1 MKNRSSYFFSAAVV
15 VVTGLVCLPGCSS
28 KFTDYCD
35 KAQGCIGG
43 NDKDK
48 AACVAQ
54 TDEAKATAAAYGCS
68 AEFDAV
74 ADCEIASSTCQSG
87 KFTSGT
93 ACKLQSLSLG
103 LCTCQASARGAKGQ
117 CGTGGGVTPGTT
129 PSSGVD
135 CNAPGKC
142 SADPPATDASKK
154 ACEDEKAGKCS
165 VEYATAFACVT
176 AKQTCGADNKTNN
189 NDKIAQDCGTEINGY
204 VACKSKNPPPVPPV
218 DAGR

>member
-54 TDEAKATAAAYGCS
+54 GNEAKNEAAAYGCS
-68 AEFDAV
+68 TEFDAV
-74 ADCEIASSTCQSG
+74 SDCEIASSTCQSG

-93 ACKLQSLSLG
+93 ACASQNTALS
-103 LCTCQASARGAKGQ
+103 LCTCQASSRGAKGQ
-117 CGTGGGVTPGTT
+117 CGTAGGVTPVTT
-129 PSSGVD
+129 PSSSGID
-135 CNAPGKC
+135 CNVPGKC
-142 SADPPATDASKK
+142 SADVWTEASKK
-154 ACEDEKAGKCS
+154 SCEDEKAGKCS
-165 VEYATAFACVT
+165 AEYATAFACVA

>member
-1 MKNRSSYFFSAAVV
+1 MRSRTRYCIGAVV
-15 VVTGLVCLPGCSS
+15 VTATLLGALPGCSS

-54 TDEAKATAAAYGCS
+54 TDEAKASAAAYGCS

-117 CGTGGGVTPGTT
+117 CGTAGGVTPVT

-135 CNAPGKC
+135 CNKASKC
-142 SADPPATDASKK
+142 SGDPAATDASKK
-154 ACEDEKAGKCS
+154 ACEDEKAGKCGA
-165 VEYATAFACVT
+165 EYGKIVVCAES
-176 AKQTCGADNKTNN
+176 KQTCGADNKTNN
-189 NDKIAQDCGTEINGY
+189 GDKLSQECASELGEY
-204 VACKSKNPPPVPPV
+204 LKCKTANPTPV